1 MSVSSLMQY
10 VMPYEMANHRTF
22 NSSTLLCFINDVGN
36 TSLKISPPLALLSQ
50 IALHELVDL

>member
-1 MSVSSLMQY
+1 MQY

-36 TSLKISPPLALLSQ
+36 ASLKISPPLALLSQ